1 MYMEEFGPADAPTV
15 LLLHGAGVK
24 DTFCHQLPQL
34 SGRYHVLLPHLPGA
48 GRAAAEVYDPDQTLA
63 ALLALVDALPAGK
76 LAVVGH
82 SLGAQ
87 LAVRLAAARP
97 QRFACAVFCSAWVN
111 PRPAVVRAYC
121 RMAGA
126 CAAMMHWRWL
136 VRLQGAYWRF
146 SKEQAQAMS
155 EDAARLTAEGYRAF
169 FAHTLSLD
177 SVTNYEQLTLPM
189 LAVCGSGEVGDM
201 KASLK
206 LLGNN
211 PHCRTRVV
219 PGSHD
224 YPMRRPE
231 LLNPILA
238 DYLASNL

>member
-1 MYMEEFGPADAPTV
+1 MYIEEFGPAGAPTV

-48 GRAAAEVYDPDQTLA
+48 GLAAAEVYDPDA
-63 ALLALVDALPAGK
+63 ALSVLLALVDGLPAGK

-87 LAVRLAAARP
+87 LAVRLTAARP
-97 QRFACAVFCSAWVN
+97 QRLACTVFCSAWVN
-111 PRPAVVRAYC
+111 PCPAVVRAYC

-126 CAAMMHWRWL
+126 CAGMMHWRWL
-136 VRLQGAYWRF
+136 VRLQGAYWHF
-146 SKEQAQAMS
+146 SKEQAQAMA

-169 FAHTLSLD
+169 FAHTLALD
-177 SVTNYEQLTLPM
+177 TVANYEQLALPM
-189 LAVCGSGEVGDM
+189 LALCGSGEVGDM
-201 KASLK
+201 KTSLT
-206 LLGNN
+206 LLERN
-211 PHCRTRVV
+211 PHCQTRIV

-231 LLNPILA
+231 ILNLILT
-238 DYLASNL
+238 DYLAAYL